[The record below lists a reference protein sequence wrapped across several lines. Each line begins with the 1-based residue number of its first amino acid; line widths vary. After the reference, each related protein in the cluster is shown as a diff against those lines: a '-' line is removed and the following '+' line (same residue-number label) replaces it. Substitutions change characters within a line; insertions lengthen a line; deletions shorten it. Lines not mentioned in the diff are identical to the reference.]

1 MLELEVPTKKVAVK
15 KSPEE
20 VLMPKLSKF
29 YINDRNKSSGQNGK
43 KDGMALH
50 LELKKAYDFS
60 PSSSDLPNKR
70 WVINKCLAQSVNARC
85 SGHIPPPPP
94 PLCTPTGTP
103 SGRRQHQHP
112 ATP

>member
-1 MLELEVPTKKVAVK
+1 MEKEKEMNSSTSYSELEVEVPTKKVAVK

-70 WVINKCLAQSVNARC
+70 WVLVLNV
-85 SGHIPPPPP
+85 
-94 PLCTPTGTP
+94 
-103 SGRRQHQHP
+103 
-112 ATP
+112 

>member
-1 MLELEVPTKKVAVK
+1 MEKEREMKLSASNSQSELEVPTKKVAVK

-29 YINDRNKSSGQNGK
+29 YINDSNKSSGQHGK
-43 KDGMALH
+43 KDAMALH

-70 WVINKCLAQSVNARC
+70 CVLVKYLSSACHA
-85 SGHIPPPPP
+85 
-94 PLCTPTGTP
+94 
-103 SGRRQHQHP
+103 
-112 ATP
+112 